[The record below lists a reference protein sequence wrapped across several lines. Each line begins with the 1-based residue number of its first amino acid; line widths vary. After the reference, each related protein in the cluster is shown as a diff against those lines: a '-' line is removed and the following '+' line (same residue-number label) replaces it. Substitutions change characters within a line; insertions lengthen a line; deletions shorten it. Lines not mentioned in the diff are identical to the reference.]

1 MSTAATQKRPQ
12 TEAAQFADRH
22 NMPPPER
29 WVEWV
34 SEVSDRPEVD
44 ERHALC
50 SQYLAKLR

>member
-1 MSTAATQKRPQ
+1 MTTTDTPQ
-12 TEAAQFADRH
+12 TDRRDAEEFARRH
-22 NMPPPER
+22 GMPPPDQ

-34 SEVSDRPEVD
+34 SEVRDYPEVD